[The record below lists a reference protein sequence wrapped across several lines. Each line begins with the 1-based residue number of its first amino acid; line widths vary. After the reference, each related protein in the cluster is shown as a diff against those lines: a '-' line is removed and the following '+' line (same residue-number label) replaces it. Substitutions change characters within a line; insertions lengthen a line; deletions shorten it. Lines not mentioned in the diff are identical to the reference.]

1 MEEILD
7 LVLNLAMEILTDGT
21 NTLSS
26 KIHQR
31 IKSVSKEKQVQTME
45 FQALERTLWTPL

>member
-7 LVLNLAMEILTDGT
+7 LVLTLVQENKTDGT
-21 NTLSS
+21 NTQSS

-31 IKSVSKEKQVQTME
+31 IKSVSNEKQVQTME